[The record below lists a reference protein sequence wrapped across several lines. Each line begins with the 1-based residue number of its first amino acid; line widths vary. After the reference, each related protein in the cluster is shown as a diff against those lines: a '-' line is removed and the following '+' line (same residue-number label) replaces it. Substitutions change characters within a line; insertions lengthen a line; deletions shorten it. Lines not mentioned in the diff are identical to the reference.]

1 MNDATGTLRTTCLY
15 QQHLALG
22 GRMVPFAGWSMPVQ
36 YGGILEEHRAVR
48 NAAGMF
54 DVSHMGRLELSG
66 ADCVPYLQ
74 RIFTCDVA
82 RLEPGAGRYTLI
94 CAEDG
99 GILDDTIL
107 YCRRPDSF
115 LLVCN
120 AANTPAVLDWLRR
133 WREPGSR
140 VALEDR
146 TAATGMIAL
155 QGPQAAERLVSLA
168 DPALVRGL
176 AYFRW
181 CELTVAGQSA
191 TVARTGYTGE
201 DGFEIIAPAE
211 HVAGL
216 WQRLLEGG
224 VTPCGLGARD
234 TLRLEAALPLHGNDI
249 SPETDP
255 VQAGLLWT
263 VALDKGPFIG
273 REAILRAKT
282 EGTPQRLIGFE
293 LVERGIPRPHH
304 RILAGGQEVG
314 VVTSGG
320 YAPTLNKGIG
330 MGYVLSAHARVGTEI
345 AIDVRGNAIPAR
357 VVRRPFYKRPE

>member
-1 MNDATGTLRTTCLY
+1 MSDAASAPRTTCLY
-15 QQHLALG
+15 QEHLALG
-22 GRMVPFAGWSMPVQ
+22 GRMVPFAGWSMPIQ
-36 YGGILEEHRAVR
+36 YSGILEEHRAVR
-48 NAAGMF
+48 SRAGIF
-54 DVSHMGRLELSG
+54 DVSHMGRVEFSG

-82 RLEPGAGRYTLI
+82 RLEPGAGRYTMI
-94 CAEDG
+94 CTEDG

-107 YCRRPDSF
+107 YCRRADSF

-120 AANTPAVLDWLRR
+120 AANTPAVLEWLRR
-133 WREPGSR
+133 WQEPGAR
-140 VALEDR
+140 VALHDR
-146 TAATGMIAL
+146 TAATGMLAL
-155 QGPQAAERLVSLA
+155 QGPQAAEHLACLA

-176 AYFRW
+176 AYFQW
-181 CELTVAGQSA
+181 CELEVAGQPA
-191 TVARTGYTGE
+191 IVARTGYTGE

-211 HVAGL
+211 HAAGL
-216 WQRLLEGG
+216 WQRLLERG

-249 SPETDP
+249 SPETNP

-263 VALDKGPFIG
+263 VALGKGQFIG
-273 REAILRAKT
+273 REAILRAQE

-293 LVERGIPRPHH
+293 LTERGIPRPHY

-314 VVTSGG
+314 AVTSGG

-330 MGYVLSAHARVGTEI
+330 MGYVSSAYARVGTDI

-357 VVRRPFYKRPE
+357 VVRRPFYRRPG